1 MENRLKLFDF
11 GNFIELFFASY
22 MILFICA
29 GFNVKRLSFSNWLEI
44 IQSIVTIVF
53 FIGLITTPFAFTF
66 KLVKHQKLIANSE
79 EKTE

>member
-29 GFNVKRLSFSNWLEI
+29 GFNVGSLSFSNWLEI

-53 FIGLITTPFAFTF
+53 FLGLFATPFVFTF
-66 KLVKHQKLIANSE
+66 KVVKHRRLIANAD